1 MPEAPITHKVS
12 IYTTDTC
19 AYCKMAKDF
28 FVKNNVVYEEINV
41 SRNPVK
47 AQEMINIS
55 HQMGVPVIEIDSKII
70 IGFDKLKVKQLL
82 GIN

>member
-1 MPEAPITHKVS
+1 
-12 IYTTDTC
+12 
-19 AYCKMAKDF
+19 MAKDF